1 MDFQPT
7 LPQRKAKVS
16 ATFSSRNKAEERYWK
31 TFKVRFGES
40 CNDSR
45 AVADGPWLSFL
56 QSAVFIKSYAPI
68 VAVSFSQTT
77 PYRYAVTSGTR
88 IQIYSSKTNRVI
100 KTISK
105 FKETARGGV
114 IRDGVKLVMA
124 ADDSGLVQ
132 VRPSRNFDV
141 LCFERV

>member
-1 MDFQPT
+1 MEDIQGEQALSIRQQSQLET
-7 LPQRKAKVS
+7 HVLI
-16 ATFSSRNKAEERYWK
+16 SS
-31 TFKVRFGES
+31 
-40 CNDSR
+40 
-45 AVADGPWLSFL
+45 

-68 VAVSFSQTT
+68 ASVSFSQTT

-105 FKETARGGV
+105 FKETARSGV
-114 IRDGVKLVMA
+114 IRDDGKLVMG

-132 VRPSRNFDV
+132 VRQSRNFPAAESCNWDLAFEYLRLTFA
-141 LCFERV
+141 LCAMPGL